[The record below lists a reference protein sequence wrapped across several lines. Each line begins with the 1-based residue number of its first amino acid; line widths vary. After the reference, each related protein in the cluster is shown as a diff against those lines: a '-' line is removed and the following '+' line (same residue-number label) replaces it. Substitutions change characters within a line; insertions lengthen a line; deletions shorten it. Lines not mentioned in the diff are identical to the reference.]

1 MTVIKGILFDKDGTL
16 IDFMASWMPAIH
28 EAAKH
33 FSNNDQSIADKM
45 LAASGYDKE
54 SAEII
59 GGSILAAANNQQIAE
74 CWSQFLEIQPDTAMV
89 AQLNRIFLYHNKHS
103 SVAVTDLPLLFSDL
117 KSRGIKLG
125 LATSDSEE
133 GAIATLQAL
142 QVYEQMD
149 FVCGYNSGHGI
160 KPEAGMVNA
169 FANQLGL
176 SNDQIMVVGDNTHDL
191 HMAHNAKAK
200 LAVGVLTGT
209 SSVEKLHEAAYVLND
224 VAEIPALLDKLSN
237 H

>member
-1 MTVIKGILFDKDGTL
+1 MTKITGILFDKDGTL
-16 IDFMASWMPAIH
+16 IDFMASWMPAIY
-28 EAAKH
+28 EAANH
-33 FSNNDQSIADKM
+33 FANNDQSIADKM
-45 LAASGYDKE
+45 LQASGFDKDTGQ
-54 SAEII
+54 II

-74 CWSQFLEIQPDTAMV
+74 CWSQFLDIQADAEMV
-89 AQLNRIFLYHNKHS
+89 ATLNRIFQYHNTHS
-103 SVAVTDLPLLFSDL
+103 SVAVTDLPALFSDL

-142 QVYEQMD
+142 DVYEQMD

-169 FANQLGL
+169 FTRLLGL

-209 SSVEKLHEAAYVLND
+209 SSEEKLHEADFVLNN
-224 VAEIPALLDKLSN
+224 VAELPKLLDQIS